1 MATMKALVYN
11 GNQGFAL
18 EERHIPQIS
27 FPTDAIVRLA
37 KTTICGTDLHI
48 LHGDVPSVEPGRIL
62 GHEGLGTVETVGSAV
77 NTFKPGDRVIIS
89 CITACS
95 TCYYCRRSMPS
106 HCVSGG
112 WLLGHRIDGT
122 QAEFV
127 RIPHADFSLHKMP
140 VGVDESSLV
149 MISDILPTA
158 LECGAIGGKVQP
170 GSSVAIIGAG
180 PIGLSAVIT
189 SQLYSPSMIIVI
201 NRDKNRLQ
209 VAKQLG
215 ATHIVEFG
223 PDAVQKV
230 LDITGGRG
238 ADTVIEAAGVP
249 ATFELC
255 QEIVAVG
262 GTIANVGVHGSK
274 VDLHL
279 EKLWDKNIVITSRLV
294 DTVTSPTLIELLASG
309 RLIAKSLATHTFK
322 FADME
327 QAYSSFASAA
337 ANKAIKMIIDFE

>member
-1 MATMKALVYN
+1 MKALVYN
-11 GNQGFAL
+11 GTQGFAL
-18 EERHIPQIS
+18 EERPIPQIS
-27 FPTDAIVRLA
+27 SATDAIVRLA

-48 LHGDVPSVEPGRIL
+48 LHGDIPSAKPGLIL
-62 GHEGLGTVETVGSAV
+62 GHEGVGTVETVGSEV

-89 CITACS
+89 CITSCS
-95 TCYYCRRSMPS
+95 TCDYCRRSMPS
-106 HCVSGG
+106 HCTSGG
-112 WLLGHRIDGT
+112 PLLGHIIDGT
-122 QAEFV
+122 HAEFV
-127 RIPHADFSLHKMP
+127 RIPYADFSLHKTP
-140 VGVDESSLV
+140 VGVDDSSLV
-149 MISDILPTA
+149 MVSDTLPTA
-158 LECGAIGGKVQP
+158 LECGVIPGKVQP

-180 PIGLSAVIT
+180 PIGLSTVII
-189 SQLYSPSMIIVI
+189 SQLYEPSMIIVI

-209 VAKQLG
+209 IAKKLG

-223 PDAVQKV
+223 PDAARQV

-274 VDLHL
+274 ADLHL
-279 EKLWDKNIVITSRLV
+279 EKLWHKNIVITSRLV
-294 DTVTSPTLIELLASG
+294 DTVTCPKLIELLASG
-309 RLIAKSLATHTFK
+309 SLVVKPLATHTFK
-322 FADME
+322 FGEIE